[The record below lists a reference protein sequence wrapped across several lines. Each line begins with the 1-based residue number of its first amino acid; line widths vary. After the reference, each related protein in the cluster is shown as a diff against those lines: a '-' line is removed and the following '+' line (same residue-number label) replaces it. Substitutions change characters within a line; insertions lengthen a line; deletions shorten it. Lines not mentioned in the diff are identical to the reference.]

1 MNRVVTA
8 GTDVNTARA
17 YWTMSRG
24 DSARAFRAARGHSRL
39 VRVLRIA
46 LPIAVVLAAAAVVVV
61 TYFNPLRMLSKLPID
76 IGNLVVHGSKVTM
89 EQPRLT
95 GFTRDSRAYELTAEA
110 AAQDLTKPD
119 VIELRNLRGKL
130 QMQDNSTM
138 TLSAATGVYNSKSE
152 VIKLE
157 RDIQLDST
165 TGYQGNLSE
174 ATVDIRTGHV
184 LSEHPVKVK
193 LLQGTLDANRLE
205 IVNSGDLVTFDG
217 GVSMTLM
224 LNGSDLA
231 APAGAAPANGAPAQ

>member
-1 MNRVVTA
+1 MNRVFTA
-8 GTDVNTARA
+8 GTDVGTARA

-39 VRVLRIA
+39 VRFLRIA
-46 LPIAVVLAAAAVVVV
+46 LPIAVLLAVVAVIV
-61 TYFNPLRMLSKLPID
+61 ITYFNPLRMLGKLPID
-76 IGNLVVHGSKVTM
+76 ISNLVVHGSTFIM
-89 EQPRLT
+89 QQPRMT
-95 GFTRDSRAYELTAEA
+95 GFTRDSRPYELTADA
-110 AAQDLTKPD
+110 AQQDLTKPD
-119 VIELRNLRGKL
+119 IIEMRNIRGKL

-138 TLSAATGVYNSKSE
+138 ILSAATGVYNSKVE
-152 VIKLE
+152 TIKLE

-184 LSEHPVKVK
+184 VSEHPVKVK

-224 LNGSDLA
+224 LNGASLA
-231 APAGAAPANGAPAQ
+231 APTDAAPANGAPAQ